1 MSGLAFIHLSASL
14 ALLVLG
20 AMVFFAAIVTPVAF
34 KTLEPEARGAYL
46 GGLFPVYYRR
56 LTVLS
61 ALAALL
67 AITEPLGQ
75 VMIGVTAGFVF
86 SDQVLRPRIAA
97 SRAGHLAGEPE
108 ATARF
113 RAHHRASV
121 YINLGQMAAII
132 AVLAF
137 SAF

>member
-1 MSGLAFIHLSASL
+1 MSGLAFIHVSASL
-14 ALLVLG
+14 GLLVLG
-20 AMVFFAAIVTPVAF
+20 AMLFFAAIVTPVAF

-46 GGLFPVYYRR
+46 GGLFPVYYRS
-56 LTVLS
+56 LTVVS

-86 SDQVLRPRIAA
+86 SDQVLRPRIEAN
-97 SRAGHLAGEPE
+97 RAGRLAGEPA